1 MHKRK
6 MKLNF
11 SHRPAR
17 RYCGAFFV
25 RIGGVPKAF

>member
-1 MHKRK
+1 MYKRNK
-6 MKLNF
+6 KLHF